1 MTLCLVVRTMEGIAV
16 VTDTTTSSQVQIAG
30 INREFHTYYRR
41 KLVAKAKFAIVQTG
55 IAFINNKT
63 IADILEEAELPE
75 DSIAVFIEKIVE
87 IMESE
92 FSLDSNLLLELP
104 VGDNIPS
111 FLTLGVIGYI
121 EERPVTQ
128 SIEFRIGINPENNR
142 EVRHL
147 IKEPFGAPNP
157 YGIDFFGDF
166 HFIQLVIQAANDAN
180 LLKPFNILTLREAL
194 DLARI
199 LLKFL
204 IDFQKFLI
212 ISTVDYPI
220 ESVVITRHKGV
231 QSIDA
236 MSIFEAFNLIN
247 K

>member
-16 VTDTTTSSQVQIAG
+16 ATDTTTSTQIQIDG

-63 IADILEEAELPE
+63 IAEILEGAELPE
-75 DSIAVFIEKIVE
+75 DSITVFIEKIVE
-87 IMESE
+87 VIGSE
-92 FSLDSNLLLELP
+92 LYLDSSLLLGLP
-104 VGDNIPS
+104 VGDNINP
-111 FLTLGVIGYI
+111 FLVLGVVGYTD
-121 EERPVTQ
+121 ERPETQ

-147 IKEPFGAPNP
+147 IRDPSSGAPTP
-157 YGIDFFGDF
+157 YGISYFGDYRF
-166 HFIQLVIQAANDAN
+166 VQLVIQAAIDAN
-180 LLKPFNILTLREAL
+180 LLKPFDLLTLREAL

-220 ESVVITRHKGV
+220 ESVVITRHQGV
-231 QSIDA
+231 QSIDK
-236 MSIFEAFNLIN
+236 MRIDPLSDI
-247 K
+247 